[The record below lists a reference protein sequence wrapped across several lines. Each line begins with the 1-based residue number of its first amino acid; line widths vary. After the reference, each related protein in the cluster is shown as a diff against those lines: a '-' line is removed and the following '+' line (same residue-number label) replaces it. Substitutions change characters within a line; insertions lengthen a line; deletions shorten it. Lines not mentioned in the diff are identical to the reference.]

1 MNKIAVGIGE
11 VLWDVFPD
19 ESHFGGAPA
28 NFAAHCASL
37 QARSY
42 VVSRIGDD
50 ELGRE
55 ARQRLAGNQV
65 DDTFLQLDPSHATGT
80 VDVQLSD
87 DGKATYQFAM
97 DTAWDHL
104 QWEAR
109 LVDLAQQCDVVC
121 YGTLGQRHP
130 IARQTIRQFVEATP
144 PSCLRVLDV
153 NLRQEFFD
161 SEIIRHSLKMATALK
176 LNEEELPKVLELC
189 GMPVPQEPYQPGA
202 ETVRDL
208 VQDLISR
215 FELQWVTLTAGQVGA
230 EFFRDQE
237 VVFQESP
244 ETEVADTVGAGDSF
258 TATLVCDLMQGID
271 PQVALRHAARVAAF
285 VCTQPGATPPLPEAL
300 RTPEL

>member
-42 VVSRIGDD
+42 LVSRIGDD
-50 ELGRE
+50 PLGQE

-65 DDTFLQLDPSHATGT
+65 DATYLQLDPSHATGT
-80 VDVQLSD
+80 VDVQLSA

-104 QWEAR
+104 QWESR

-130 IARQTIRQFVEATP
+130 IARQSIRQFVEATRA
-144 PSCLRVLDV
+144 SCQRVLDV

-161 SEIIRHSLKMATALK
+161 SEIIRHSLQMATALK

-189 GMPVPQEPYQPGA
+189 GMPVPHEPYRPGSDTVA
-202 ETVRDL
+202 GLVRDL
-208 VQDLISR
+208 MAR
-215 FELQWVTLTAGQVGA
+215 FELKWVTLTAGQVGA
-230 EFFRDQE
+230 EFFHQQK

-244 ETEVADTVGAGDSF
+244 ETQVADTVGAGDSF

-271 PQVALRHAARVAAF
+271 PQLALRHAARVAAF
-285 VCTQPGATPPLPEAL
+285 VCTQPGATPALPEAL
-300 RTPEL
+300 RTPA